1 MATETIAPVTPTPT
15 KETTAPRQS
24 RMLVPAVLV
33 AVHWIGWLAMK
44 LLMPGTIQQ
53 VFFLFWSPMIL
64 ALVVLI
70 WLFAFSR
77 LAWQDRVWAAVL
89 LIGGFIA
96 AEVISHPSMRFGI
109 LMYAMPL
116 AITIVVA
123 WYVRVKRHANWLS
136 RAGVGILIL
145 PAWGYF
151 TLMRIDG
158 IDGSFQPTFSYRWEE
173 TAEQRFLAE
182 RNTQQSASESKAA
195 EQSIELVEA
204 GTDWHEFRGSQR
216 DGVVRAVK
224 INPDWAANPPR
235 ELWRRRVGPG
245 WSSFC
250 VVGDY
255 AFTQEQRGEDEVVV
269 CFEIKTGRE
278 VWAHT
283 DKARFEEV
291 VGGAGPRATP
301 TYVAGKLYT
310 QGASGVLNCLDAATG
325 KAIWT
330 QDIAEDAS
338 VKPLPQ
344 WGLSSSPLVVQGKVI
359 TFAGGKD
366 GKSVLAY
373 DAESSDLCWAAGKG
387 THSYSSPQLWTSFNT
402 DQVLMISE
410 FGLQSLAP
418 ATGSVLWEHDWT
430 IGGFRVIQP
439 IVTESGSL
447 LLGTW
452 MGQGTRELKPSAG
465 SDGKWTVEEGWTSKA
480 IKPYFNDAVLYDGHL
495 YGFDNDIFTCISLAD
510 GKRAWKQ
517 GRYGAGQVLL
527 IEDSGILLVM
537 SENSGEL
544 VLLEATPKEH
554 KELARLKVLEGKT
567 WNHPVLSGNRLLVRN
582 GEEMA
587 CFEVKLASD
596 P

>member
-1 MATETIAPVTPTPT
+1 MAID
-15 KETTAPRQS
+15 TTAPTTQTKPKEATAKPQP
-24 RMLVPAVLV
+24 RMLVPAILV
-33 AVHWIGWLAMK
+33 SIYWIGWLAMK

-53 VFFLFWSPMIL
+53 VFFLFWAPVIL
-64 ALVVLI
+64 ALVVLV

-77 LAWQDRVWAAVL
+77 LAWQDRAWTAVL
-89 LIGGFIA
+89 LVGGFIA
-96 AEVISHPSMRFGI
+96 AIIASHPSMRFGI

-123 WYVRVKRHANWLS
+123 WYVRLARHANWLS
-136 RAGVGILIL
+136 RAGVAILII

-158 IDGSFQPTFSYRWEE
+158 IDGSFQPAFSYRWEE

-182 RNTQQSASESKAA
+182 RQTQESAAEPKAA
-195 EQSIELVEA
+195 EQGIELKEA
-204 GTDWHEFRGSQR
+204 ATDWHEFRGPQR
-216 DGVVRAVK
+216 DGVVRGVK
-224 INPDWAANPPR
+224 IDPDWAANPPR
-235 ELWRRRVGPG
+235 EMWRRRVGPG

-255 AFTQEQRGEDEVVV
+255 AFTQEQRGEDEAVV
-269 CFEIKTGRE
+269 CFEIATGRE

-291 VGGAGPRATP
+291 VGGPGPRATP
-301 TYVAGKLYT
+301 TYVGGKLYT
-310 QGASGVLNCLDAATG
+310 QGASGFINCLDAATG

-330 QDIAEDAS
+330 QDIAKDAA
-338 VKPLPQ
+338 VTVPPQ
-344 WGLSSSPLVVQGKVI
+344 WGFSSSPLVVQGTVI
-359 TFAGGKD
+359 TFAGGND

-373 DAESSDLCWAAGKG
+373 DAESGDLRWAAGKG
-387 THSYSSPQLWTSFNT
+387 MHSYSSPHLWNSFDT
-402 DQVLMISE
+402 DQVLMITE

-439 IVTESGSL
+439 IVTDSGSL

-495 YGFDNDIFTCISLAD
+495 YGFDNDIFTCIALTD

-544 VLLEATPKEH
+544 VLLEATPEEH
-554 KELARLKVLEGKT
+554 RELGRAKVLDGKT
-567 WNHPVLSGNRLLVRN
+567 WNHPVLTGNRLLVRN

-587 CFEVKLASD
+587 CYEVKLAE
-596 P
+596 